1 MIQTVTGAITP
12 EKVNRVLPHE
22 HFTFGKPGCLY
33 DMDNRYQREAA
44 YRNGV
49 RNLQMAAKYDV
60 NLIVDATTI
69 EYGRDPA
76 QLKQLSERMG
86 CYIVCSTGFF
96 KDEGDMLALLRSISY
111 QTDLVSWLERL
122 FVREIETGIGDTG
135 VKAGILKTASSLGQ
149 IRPLERA
156 VMEAAAHAQRKTGVP
171 LLTHCDRGRLGLAQ
185 AELFRT
191 WGVRP
196 EQVVIGHMTS
206 CRDLSEIMRI
216 MDMGYRVG
224 FDQFGILSIPDI
236 PDDEQKKE
244 NLLALLREGYEDSI
258 LLSHD
263 CMFDR
268 MGAVSS
274 SKPRDPDLIF
284 REVLPYLRGEGISEE
299 TITKLTRD
307 NFLKLF
313 HENRS
318 TEGENA

>member
-1 MIQTVTGAITP
+1 MIQTVTGAIAP

-111 QTDLVSWLERL
+111 QTNLVSWLERL

-206 CRDLSEIMRI
+206 CRDLS
-216 MDMGYRVG
+216 
-224 FDQFGILSIPDI
+224 IPDI

-274 SKPRDPDLIF
+274 SKPRYPDLIF